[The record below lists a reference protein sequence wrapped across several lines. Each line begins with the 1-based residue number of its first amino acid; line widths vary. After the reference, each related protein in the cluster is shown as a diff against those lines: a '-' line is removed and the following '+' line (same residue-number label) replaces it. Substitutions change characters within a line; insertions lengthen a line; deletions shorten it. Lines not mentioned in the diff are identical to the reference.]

1 MPVSVLHN
9 LMEKR
14 RRAKVSEGNDCS
26 ANTGDVSED
35 VTLLPSPKQRRHCY
49 PNTVRPTSAIK
60 QGRCGVNA
68 H

>member
-1 MPVSVLHN
+1 
-9 LMEKR
+9 MEKR

-60 QGRCGVNA
+60 TGKMWG
-68 H
+68 